1 MDRWFALYRTSSWTL
16 AAATLVVANMVP
28 LFGVL
33 FFDWNV
39 WTILIVYWLENGV
52 VGVINVFKMRMAAGP
67 YIAGTISMTMN
78 GRSVDGAAK
87 SALIP
92 FFVMHYGI
100 FWTVHG
106 VFVLT
111 LPLFALTGPDR
122 GGPGVSPPSIWTIG
136 LAIVALVISHGL
148 SYRLNYI
155 GRGEYLRTSAA
166 RQMFAPY
173 GRLVVLHITIILGAL
188 AIGLTGAPAA
198 AVVVLIALKTFLDLG
213 LHFAERRRAEPR
225 PAEASTVA

>member
-1 MDRWFALYRTSSWTL
+1 
-16 AAATLVVANMVP
+16 
-28 LFGVL
+28 VL

-52 VGVINVFKMRMAAGP
+52 VGVINVFKMRRAVGPFLPGMA
-67 YIAGTISMTMN
+67 SMTMN
-78 GRSVDGAAK
+78 GRSVDAASK
-87 SALIP
+87 SALIA
-92 FFVMHYGI
+92 FFILHYGI

-111 LPLFALTGPDR
+111 LPLFASIV
-122 GGPGVSPPSIWTIG
+122 PGRDTPGSSPPSIWTIG
-136 LAIVALVISHGL
+136 LAIVALFVSHGL

-173 GRLVVLHITIILGAL
+173 GRLVVLHITIIFGGLL
-188 AIGLTGAPAA
+188 IGLTGAPAA
-198 AVVVLIALKTFLDLG
+198 AIVVLILLKTILDLG
-213 LHFAERRRAEPR
+213 LHFAERRRAVAS
-225 PAEASTVA
+225 PA